1 MEQLSQI
8 LKSKRESKGLLLREV
23 ASEIEVDTALVSKI
37 ENSDRRPTK
46 EQLKRLS
53 KTLEIDFVK
62 LLTMWHVEKIY
73 KEIKDEKNLQQI
85 IKELNKVVR
94 KNNKLSQSKR

>member
-1 MEQLSQI
+1 MEKLAQL

-37 ENSDRRPTK
+37 ENNDRRPTK
-46 EQLKRLS
+46 EQLKKLS
-53 KTLEIDFVK
+53 KTLEFDFIK

-73 KEIKDEKNLQQI
+73 EEIKDEKNLQEI
-85 IKELNKVVR
+85 VKELNKVIR
-94 KNNKLSQSKR
+94 KKAK